1 MSERPGAAPAH
12 RRLPGNAVIRRA
24 RIPTEVLRPQRRRHW
39 SISPKPWMVALL
51 FALVMLIGGACLA
64 LPISSA
70 TREGLPFLDAL
81 FTAVSAMSVTGLT
94 RFDTADAYSGF
105 GELVTLVLFQLGGL
119 GVTMYAGILIL
130 AAGRRLGMRSRQ
142 FFGMELHGGGGQGAG
157 APALLRRVMIYT
169 ATVELATFALL
180 LPWYLI
186 EVGGARSAW
195 IAFYHAISAFNNAG
209 FDLMGGGSGFI
220 PQAGAAYPIIVMGA
234 SALLG
239 SLSFLT
245 VFDIWPGR
253 RRWRGA
259 WWRHWSLDTRVVLA
273 GMGGL
278 LLLGMAL
285 FLALEWGGLLDGRG
299 AGGKLVNAFF
309 LSVNRTTG
317 MATVEMGGLQDPASA
332 AMLVLM
338 FIGGAST
345 STASGIKIGAF
356 VVSVLAVFAAL
367 RGRRT
372 VTGFGR
378 EVPQSTVVRAFAV
391 VMLGLTAYAA
401 GAIALIAVESGSGPV
416 AVAFDA
422 MSALANVGWTQ
433 GVSAAASQTGANI
446 MIVLMF
452 AGRLGPMIVAL
463 AIPERPH
470 DAYRLPAGDVRIG

>member
-1 MSERPGAAPAH
+1 MSERRGPAAATH

-24 RIPTEVLRPQRRRHW
+24 RIPTEVLRPQRRRRL
-39 SISPKPWMVALL
+39 SVSPRPWMVALL
-51 FALVMLIGGACLA
+51 FALVMLIGGALLS
-64 LPISSA
+64 LPIASE
-70 TREGLPFLDAL
+70 TREGIPFLDAL

-94 RFDTADAYSGF
+94 RFDTADAFSGF
-105 GELVTLVLFQLGGL
+105 GELITLVLFQLGGL

-142 FFGMELHGGGGQGAG
+142 FFGMELHAGGGHVAG
-157 APALLRRVMIYT
+157 APGLLRRVMIYT
-169 ATVELATFALL
+169 ATVELATFILL

-186 EVGGARSAW
+186 EIGGARSAW
-195 IAFYHAISAFNNAG
+195 TAFYHAISAFNNAG
-209 FDLMGGGSGFI
+209 FDLMGGGSGFVA
-220 PQAGAAYPIIVMGA
+220 QAGAGYPLIVMSI

-245 VFDIWPGR
+245 VFDLPRGR
-253 RRWRGA
+253 RR
-259 WWRHWSLDTRVVLA
+259 WSLDTRVVLA

-278 LLLGMAL
+278 LLIGMAF
-285 FLALEWGGLLDGRG
+285 FLALEWSGLLAERG
-299 AGGKLVNAFF
+299 PGGKLANAFF

-317 MATVEMGGLQDPASA
+317 MATVDMAELQAPISG

-345 STASGIKIGAF
+345 STASGIKVGAF

-372 VTGFGR
+372 VSGFGR

-391 VMLGLTAYAA
+391 VMLGLTAYAV
-401 GAIALIAVESGSGPV
+401 GAIALLAVESGHGPV

-422 MSALANVGWTQ
+422 MSALANVGWSQ

-470 DAYRLPAGDVRIG
+470 DRYRLPAGDVRIG